1 MKKVKMISS
10 IVLVISMILLVL
22 WRFVIPF
29 PDWAVRIIGIVM
41 LGSIVTVMY
50 SSVKVGMRK
59 NDTGIIPLKY

>member
-10 IVLVISMILLVL
+10 IALVISMILLVL
-22 WRFVIPF
+22 WRLVFPF

-50 SSVKVGMRK
+50 SSVKVVMGK
-59 NDTGIIPLKY
+59 K